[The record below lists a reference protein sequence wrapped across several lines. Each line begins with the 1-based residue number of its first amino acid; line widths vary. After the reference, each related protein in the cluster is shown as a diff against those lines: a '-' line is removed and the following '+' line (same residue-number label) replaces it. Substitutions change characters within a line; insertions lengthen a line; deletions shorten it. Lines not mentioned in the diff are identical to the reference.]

1 MCMSEDRPIK
11 WALLLGKWTAVARAS
26 AALPDSAHGRRWRA
40 AVPSVIAL
48 QAVAMALVEV
58 AQHAREGRI
67 DGAEL
72 AVARDRAAVM
82 IRQHERTIRALWEG
96 EAGGLPG
103 GLVELL
109 ADVHAALE
117 GVSGPGFGPGA
128 GST

>member
-1 MCMSEDRPIK
+1 M
-11 WALLLGKWTAVARAS
+11 
-26 AALPDSAHGRRWRA
+26 
-40 AVPSVIAL
+40 PSVIAL

-67 DGAEL
+67 DQAEL

-82 IRQHERTIRALWEG
+82 IRQHEGTIRSLWEG
-96 EAGGLPG
+96 EASGLPV

-109 ADVHAALE
+109 ADVHAALA
-117 GVSGPGFGPGA
+117 GVSGPGL

>member
-1 MCMSEDRPIK
+1 M
-11 WALLLGKWTAVARAS
+11 
-26 AALPDSAHGRRWRA
+26 
-40 AVPSVIAL
+40 PSVIAL
-48 QAVAMALVEV
+48 QAVAMALAEV

-82 IRQHERTIRALWEG
+82 IREHGGTIRALWEG

-117 GVSGPGFGPGA
+117 GVSGSGFRPGS